1 MAKRTRSVET
11 EDEDEVAEAEIA
23 EAEVPAGG
31 TAGGSEGSV
40 GYVPISNEDVKTEQE
55 KGPPDPVS
63 AAVEPVKATTLEIN
77 PRQPYPSADG

>member
-11 EDEDEVAEAEIA
+11 EDEDEVAEAEIV

-31 TAGGSEGSV
+31 SEGSA
-40 GYVPISNEDVKTEQE
+40 GYVPISNDDVKTEQE

-77 PRQPYPSADG
+77 PRQPYPSADD